1 MVPGVSELSL
11 PKLPLLDEETTR
23 QLILQAQNGSKKAKD
38 KLVQHN
44 LRLVMSIVIRFSGRG
59 TEEEDLFQVGCL
71 GLVRAID
78 RFDLAQGVR
87 FSTYAVPMVMGEIR
101 QYLRESGLIKVSRVI
116 KETARQVAAVREHL
130 WQERGREPTITELE
144 EATKLTKEEIAMAL
158 EASQPVRYLQ
168 ETIGD
173 GNGEDITVAD
183 RVAEAD
189 PQELSWLEGRAL
201 HEVLDLL
208 EPRLKRLLELRFFE
222 EKTQSEV
229 AVEFGVSQV
238 QVSRLEKE
246 ALRRLRE
253 ILRE

>member
-1 MVPGVSELSL
+1 
-11 PKLPLLDEETTR
+11 
-23 QLILQAQNGSKKAKD
+23 
-38 KLVQHN
+38 
-44 LRLVMSIVIRFSGRG
+44 
-59 TEEEDLFQVGCL
+59 
-71 GLVRAID
+71 
-78 RFDLAQGVR
+78 
-87 FSTYAVPMVMGEIR
+87 
-101 QYLRESGLIKVSRVI
+101 
-116 KETARQVAAVREHL
+116 
-130 WQERGREPTITELE
+130 
-144 EATKLTKEEIAMAL
+144 MAL

>member
-23 QLILQAQNGSKKAKD
+23 QLILQAQNGSKEAKD

-116 KETARQVAAVREHL
+116 K
-130 WQERGREPTITELE
+130 
-144 EATKLTKEEIAMAL
+144 
-158 EASQPVRYLQ
+158 
-168 ETIGD
+168 
-173 GNGEDITVAD
+173 
-183 RVAEAD
+183 
-189 PQELSWLEGRAL
+189 
-201 HEVLDLL
+201 
-208 EPRLKRLLELRFFE
+208 
-222 EKTQSEV
+222 
-229 AVEFGVSQV
+229 
-238 QVSRLEKE
+238 
-246 ALRRLRE
+246 
-253 ILRE
+253 